1 MINVLKFKP
10 SLRSI
15 RYIKK
20 KRKKRERQ
28 RKKKTKTNKLHR
40 INKLKELIVARD
52 FGGIQQ
58 PLLLSTADFKD
69 FQH

>member
-1 MINVLKFKP
+1 MFWNLNP
-10 SLRSI
+10 AWGP
-15 RYIKK
+15 YIIFKK
-20 KRKKRERQ
+20 KEKKETE
-28 RKKKTKTNKLHR
+28 KKKTKTNKLHR

-52 FGGIQQ
+52 FGSIQQ